1 MQKITIVKTARVVS
15 NDPPPRACTWVIEDF
30 ATGGTAPQ
38 R

>member
-15 NDPPPRACTWVIEDF
+15 NDPPPRSCPWVVEDF
-30 ATGGTAPQ
+30 GLESPQ